1 MYARNRVQAYRQS
14 ESAAV
19 HPVKLIHM
27 IYERVLTHLA
37 YAEEAV
43 VANDPLR
50 RGENLSKAIALIS
63 ELNAAVNPKDES
75 EAAAFLRGLYGA
87 IMVELPKVAIN
98 NDAEILRQAARYIAE
113 LKKVWEETA
122 MQESGVLAEKK
133 AAMQPSQEAKAK
145 MTPVSVSI

>member
-1 MYARNRVQAYRQS
+1 MYARNRVQAYRQT

-27 IYERVLTHLA
+27 MYERVLTHLTF
-37 YAEEAV
+37 AEEAV
-43 VANDPLR
+43 AANDPRR

-63 ELNAAVNPKDES
+63 ELNAAISPKDES

-87 IMVELPKVAIN
+87 IMVELPRVSLS
-98 NDAEILRQAARYIAE
+98 NDVEIIHQSARYIGE

-122 MQESGVLAEKK
+122 MQENGLLAEK
-133 AAMQPSQEAKAK
+133 AAMQPSAEAAAK
-145 MTPVSVSI
+145 ITPVSVSI